1 MPKGISKE
9 DPDYEEKRK
18 KNNEAIRK
26 SRQKAKEKQKKT
38 QEQVENLRKE
48 NQVVEEKI
56 KSMEGQLELLKG
68 IFKAHAEST
77 KGSDVAGQAALLAR
91 LDNIEDDA
99 IGESSG
105 GNVSGRN
112 SSSTNCSGSGAASVE
127 PSGSSITGIENGNQG
142 GSNTS
147 SGSSNGAGSSSS
159 SSNGTSY
166 ITIAIP
172 SGSTVGNNIPLSIAN
187 IVNVTPQQQQ
197 QQQPVVE
204 LKLNPGD
211 AGQMPQFVLTGDDK
225 SSQPQQLLL
234 LANSAGVDAEF
245 EDLLK

>member
-1 MPKGISKE
+1 M
-9 DPDYEEKRK
+9 
-18 KNNEAIRK
+18 
-26 SRQKAKEKQKKT
+26 
-38 QEQVENLRKE
+38 
-48 NQVVEEKI
+48 
-56 KSMEGQLELLKG
+56 
-68 IFKAHAEST
+68 
-77 KGSDVAGQAALLAR
+77 
-91 LDNIEDDA
+91 
-99 IGESSG
+99 
-105 GNVSGRN
+105 
-112 SSSTNCSGSGAASVE
+112 
-127 PSGSSITGIENGNQG
+127 GSS
-142 GSNTS
+142 
-147 SGSSNGAGSSSS
+147 SSSS

-197 QQQPVVE
+197 QQQHQQQPVVE